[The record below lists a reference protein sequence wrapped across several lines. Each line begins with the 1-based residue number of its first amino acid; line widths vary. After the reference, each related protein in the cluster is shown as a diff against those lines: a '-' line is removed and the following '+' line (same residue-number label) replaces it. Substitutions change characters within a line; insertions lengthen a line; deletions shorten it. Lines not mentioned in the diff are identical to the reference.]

1 MAAVDDWQV
10 ATARADRVGHRNRD
24 CEKNR
29 GMRYFR
35 ANHEIVSIGAV
46 FASLPIEHKGVKNG
60 FLAVFVHSKSE
71 VNFTS
76 LLVIHSH

>member
-46 FASLPIEHKGVKNG
+46 FVRFAPPDAFVSKTG
-60 FLAVFVHSKSE
+60 FWRF
-71 VNFTS
+71 
-76 LLVIHSH
+76 